1 MSSWKYN
8 KVWCTKTNKFYI
20 KEDLEKLT
28 FEEFNDI
35 REFFVCEY
43 HNDVDINCQA
53 RMIARTKSVGRP
65 KKPEEHFEIHCF
77 ATHKVDNHSRDCPY
91 DYIKTI
97 GSSYIV
103 EDKMTDKENIKLLAI
118 LNKNVQENT
127 NTEKALQKAKQTIH
141 KPEINQNKVRNIG
154 NTGVIGKRWRTHI
167 ASKVLNVDEMNSDIN
182 TANKKSYI
190 FRENDVLIR
199 INNRKYADG
208 RCVIYLNVYK
218 DNKKLYWI
226 AMGYDKFDQIIE
238 SKKFDEISNTENW
251 YGKII
256 KDERFKNLIYSE
268 KWTGDISFLGRKSRS
283 KKSKKVSFW
292 IKDPDLFIFNQTN

>member
-1 MSSWKYN
+1 MENYNKSGMNSWKYN
-8 KVWCTKTNKFYI
+8 KVWCTKTNKFYT

-103 EDKMTDKENIKLLAI
+103 ETELND
-118 LNKNVQENT
+118 LNKLKIKSILVKAIEN
-127 NTEKALQKAKQTIH
+127 NKNINIAIQNAKKTSHNPKID
-141 KPEINQNKVRNIG
+141 QNKEKIIG
-154 NTGVIGKRWRTHI
+154 KSGVINKRHQI
-167 ASKVLNVDEMNSDIN
+167 YVASKVLNIDEMNDWDEV
-182 TANKKSYI
+182 TKKERLYF
-190 FRENDVLIR
+190 FRE
-199 INNRKYADG
+199 RKITIIPNIVPKDQYHLENT
-208 RCVIYLNVYK
+208 IYLNVYK
-218 DNKKLYWI
+218 NNQKLYWI
-226 AMGYDKFDQIIE
+226 AMGWIWYD
-238 SKKFDEISNTENW
+238 
-251 YGKII
+251 KII

>member
-1 MSSWKYN
+1 MENYNKSGMSSWKYN
-8 KVWCTKTNKFYI
+8 KVWCTKTNKFYT

-28 FEEFNDI
+28 FKEFTDI

-43 HNDVDINCQA
+43 HNDADINCQA

-77 ATHKVDNHSRDCPY
+77 ATHKVDNHSSNCPY

-103 EDKMTDKENIKLLAI
+103 ETELNDSNKLKIKSILVKAIEN
-118 LNKNVQENT
+118 NKNNNIAIQN
-127 NTEKALQKAKQTIH
+127 AKKTSHNPKIA
-141 KPEINQNKVRNIG
+141 QNKEKIIG
-154 NTGVIGKRWRTHI
+154 KSGVINKRYQI
-167 ASKVLNVDEMNSDIN
+167 YVASKVLNIDEMNDWDEV
-182 TANKKSYI
+182 TKKERLYF
-190 FRENDVLIR
+190 FRE
-199 INNRKYADG
+199 RKITIIPNIVPKDQYHLENT
-208 RCVIYLNVYK
+208 IYLNVYK
-218 DNKKLYWI
+218 NNQKLYWI
-226 AMGYDKFDQIIE
+226 AMGWIWYD
-238 SKKFDEISNTENW
+238 
-251 YGKII
+251 KII